1 MIAKLHMRLVRS
13 VERLRN
19 GPRPKLQGH
28 PMTSIL
34 DSYVKTAPSAQ
45 NAVDLF
51 KGEWSSILPPEAGAD
66 SGGTGLFFDDA
77 RLAWF
82 LQQMRGIS
90 GRSVLELGPLEGG
103 HTWMC
108 ERAGA
113 SSILSIEA
121 NTRAYLKCLVVRQ
134 VTGMK
139 YANFVLGDFME
150 YLRADGPVFDVGL
163 ASGVLY
169 HMREP
174 AELIQL
180 LSRRCREVF
189 FWTHYHDPERVRT
202 DAALAKMLSDPEQ
215 LEHAGF
221 RYTAVRKSYGEAL
234 GWQGFCGG
242 SAEFARW
249 MPRADLMRA
258 MEHFGFEVMATA
270 FEQPDHPNGPSLA
283 FWARNRNA
291 V

>member
-1 MIAKLHMRLVRS
+1 
-13 VERLRN
+13 
-19 GPRPKLQGH
+19 
-28 PMTSIL
+28 MTSIL
-34 DSYVKTAPSAQ
+34 DSYIKSAPSAQ

-51 KGEWSSILPPEAGAD
+51 KGEWSSILPEGVGAD
-66 SGGTGLFFDDA
+66 TGGSGLFFEDA

-82 LQQMRGIS
+82 LQQICGVG

-113 SSILSIEA
+113 KSILSIEA
-121 NTRAYLKCLVVRQ
+121 NTRAYLKCLVVSQ
-134 VTGMK
+134 VTAMK
-139 YANFVLGDFME
+139 YANFVLGDFIE
-150 YLRADGPVFDVGL
+150 YLKVDGPVFDVGL

-189 FWTHYHDPERVRT
+189 FWTHYHDEERART
-202 DAALAKMLSDPEQ
+202 DPVLAKMLSEPEE
-215 LEHAGF
+215 LKHAGF
-221 RYTAVRKSYGEAL
+221 RYRAVRKRYGEAL

-249 MPRADLMRA
+249 MPRDDMMRA
-258 MEHFGFEVMATA
+258 MEHFGFEVMGTA
-270 FEQPDHPNGPSLA
+270 FEQPDHPNGPSMA

-291 V
+291 L